1 MRGASEASL
10 SSCRHLWETKIP
22 TLDDARASGRELFTL
37 SDSLRSAS
45 QVLLRVFADSAVEPA
60 ARAQLAAK
68 IYGGKLS
75 APALELL
82 EHAVSQRWIEV
93 TDLPDAIEALGV
105 DAILG
110 QAQLQDKLSLIEE
123 ELYRT
128 VRLLAHERELR
139 VTLSDSY
146 RSVESRVELARK
158 IFARYSPEVIDL
170 VERALTRSK
179 KVTLV
184 ATLNSYIQRAADRAQ
199 HLLASVTVAQP
210 LNEANLQR
218 LQAILTQ
225 RYGREVSVHVVVNP
239 KVIGGMR
246 IHVGEDVIDG
256 TLENRVQAVREALK
270 L

>member
-10 SSCRHLWETKIP
+10 TSCRHLWETKIP
-22 TLDDARASGRELFTL
+22 TLDDARATGRELFEL

-45 QVLLRVFADSAVEPA
+45 QVLLRIFADSAVEPQ
-60 ARAQLAAK
+60 ARARLANEL
-68 IYGGKLS
+68 YSGKLS

-93 TDLPDAIEALGV
+93 ADLPDAIEALGV
-105 DAILG
+105 DSILG
-110 QAQLQDKLSLIEE
+110 QAQLHGQLSLIEE

-146 RSVESRVELARK
+146 RSVDSRIELARK
-158 IFARYSPEVIDL
+158 VFAPYLPAVVDL
-170 VERALTRSK
+170 IERAMTRSE

-184 ATLNSYIQRAADRAQ
+184 ATLNTYIQRAADRAQ

-210 LNEANLQR
+210 LKEAHLQR

-256 TLENRVQAVREALK
+256 TLENRVQAVREALA